1 MISQITGAVSAEVI
15 NIENMANRSKKD
27 YAYTI
32 VEIVGKVDDAAMES
46 IVAKLNAID
55 DIIKVNVIR

>member
-1 MISQITGAVSAEVI
+1 MISQITGAVSAEGI

-32 VEIVGKVDDAAMES
+32 VEITGKADDAAMDT
-46 IVAKLNAID
+46 ITAKLNAIEG
-55 DIIKVNVIR
+55 IIKVNVIR